1 VKAAEAACPF
11 CQAPRTSTNAPGTP
25 AAALPRMSR
34 AQLLLLGSTLALGCA
49 STSGGGG
56 TGGQTTGTIDNQT
69 TTSGTVADAGA
80 DSGIHTCYGAPPAR
94 LERLV
99 G

>member
-1 VKAAEAACPF
+1 
-11 CQAPRTSTNAPGTP
+11 
-25 AAALPRMSR
+25 MSR

-56 TGGQTTGTIDNQT
+56 GGQSTTSAAGGHTSTIDNQT
-69 TTSGTVADAGA
+69 TTTSSTVADG
-80 DSGIHTCYGAPPAR
+80 GIHTCYGAPPAR
-94 LERLV
+94 LERLI